1 MKNDLRFALRMI
13 FSHRWFSAAVVVTLA
28 LGIGLNTM
36 VFTLINAVLFKPVP
50 VPGGARLVS
59 ILCRNVKQHE
69 GFERM
74 SYADFQDYRTQAN
87 SLEAMEGAI
96 DEEGVISEK
105 GNPPQPYH
113 LQRATAGIFSMLHT
127 SPVLGRGFA
136 GNDAQPG
143 ADPVVVIGY
152 GVWKDRYG
160 SAENVIGRQVRVN
173 GQPATI
179 IGVMPKG
186 YRFPSG
192 VDLWMPLIPTPELE
206 KRDNRQITAYGIL
219 KPGMSLQQAAAEFD
233 GIAHRLAAEY
243 PVNKDVGAS
252 VETFHER
259 YNGGGIRVIFLL
271 MLGAVGFV
279 LLIACADVANMML
292 SRALARKREMSI
304 RTALGASRWRMMR
317 QLLIESVLLSLIGGL
332 VGMGLAALGV
342 RWFDVSTDGI
352 RPSWIAFTMDYA
364 VFGYF
369 AALCILSGLLF
380 GTAPALRASKGDLN
394 EIMKEGARSVG
405 RRSEGWLAS
414 LLVVF
419 QFALT
424 LVLLSGAGIFVRS
437 LIASF
442 STNPFIPAQQ
452 LTTARLNLPDTR
464 YKDTDAR
471 MRFYDQLLPRLR
483 AIPGVSR
490 VSMVSH
496 PPGLGAAREQI
507 ELEGKPV
514 GEASRRPWISFVT
527 QSPGYLETIHLP
539 LLEGRD
545 FNAMDGS
552 AQHETAIVTREAAAH
567 FWPNQDAVGKRFRL
581 YDDQNK
587 PTEWITV
594 VGISADMVQELIAND
609 PHPLIFVPY
618 RMKGWNEMTLMVESS
633 ADPSAAVR
641 GAVQNLDAELPLRE
655 VSRLSAALEHQTWF
669 LRVFGKIFGSFAF
682 IGLVMASVG
691 IYAVIAHAGS
701 RRTQEI
707 GVRMALGASVR
718 SILMLVM
725 KRGLWQ
731 VGAGLGLGFALAIP
745 AVRLLSA
752 LPGNMFTKDP
762 TVFVMVGAVLAAVGV
777 FACWLPARRAAALD
791 PVQAIR
797 YE

>member
-1 MKNDLRFALRMI
+1 MRNDLRFALRMI
-13 FSHRWFSAAVVVTLA
+13 LSHRWFSLAVVATLA

-59 ILCRNVKQHE
+59 IISRNQTMSQ
-69 GFERM
+69 GFLPM
-74 SYADFQDYRTQAN
+74 SWPDFQDYRAQA
-87 SLEAMEGAI
+87 SSFEAIEGAI
-96 DEEGVISEK
+96 DEEGVISEN

-113 LQRATAGIFSMLHT
+113 LQRATSGIFSMLHT
-127 SPVLGRGFA
+127 NAILGRGFVA
-136 GNDAQPG
+136 SDEKPG
-143 ADPVVVIGY
+143 ADPVLVIGY

-160 SAENVIGRQVRVN
+160 STPNVIGRQVRVN
-173 GQPATI
+173 GQPTTI
-179 IGVMPKG
+179 IGVLPNG
-186 YRFPSG
+186 FRFPSG
-192 VDLWMPLIPTPELE
+192 VDMWMPLVPTPEFQ
-206 KRDNRQITAYGIL
+206 KRDNRRITGFGIL
-219 KPGMSLQQAAAEFD
+219 KPAISLQQASSEFD
-233 GIAHRLAAEY
+233 GIAHRLAMQY
-243 PVNKDVGAS
+243 PMDKDIGAS
-252 VETFHER
+252 VQTFHQR

-271 MLGAVGFV
+271 MLAAVGFV

-292 SRALARKREMSI
+292 SRALVRKREMSI
-304 RTALGASRWRMMR
+304 RTALGASRWRVIR
-317 QLLIESVLLSLIGGL
+317 QLLIESVLLSMLGGL
-332 VGMGLAALGV
+332 LGMGLASLGV
-342 RWFDVSTDGI
+342 RWFDFSTQAV
-352 RPSWIAFTMDYA
+352 RPSWIAFTMDYT

-380 GTAPALRASKGDLN
+380 GTAPALRASRADLN
-394 EIMKEGARSVG
+394 EVLKEGARSVG
-405 RRSEGWLAS
+405 RHREGWLTA

-424 LVLLSGAGIFVRS
+424 LVLLTGAGIFVHS
-437 LIASF
+437 LVASF
-442 STNPFIPAQQ
+442 SVNPFIPAQQ
-452 LTTARLNLPDTR
+452 LTTARIDLPDAR

-471 MRFYDQLLPRLR
+471 LRFYDQLLPRLH
-483 AIPGVSR
+483 AIPGVSH
-490 VSMVSH
+490 VSIVST
-496 PPGLGAAREQI
+496 PPALGAARQQI
-507 ELEGKPV
+507 ELEHAPI
-514 GEASRRPWISFVT
+514 GEPSRRPWISFLA
-527 QSPGYLETIHLP
+527 QSPGYFETIHLS

-545 FNAMDGS
+545 FTAADG
-552 AQHETAIVTREAAAH
+552 APQHFDAILTREAAAH
-567 FWPNQDAVGKRFRL
+567 FWPNQDPIGKRFRL

-594 VGISADMVQELIAND
+594 IGVSANMVQELIAND

-618 RMKGWNEMTLMVESS
+618 RQEGWDSMALMVGGSG
-633 ADPSAAVR
+633 DPSAAIR
-641 GAVQNLDAELPLRE
+641 AAVQSLDAELPLRD
-655 VSRLSAALEHQTWF
+655 VSSLSAALEHQTWF

-718 SILMLVM
+718 SILVLIM

-731 VGAGLGLGFALAIP
+731 IGAGLALGLALAIP
-745 AVRLLSA
+745 AVRLLTAIPFGVSA
-752 LPGNMFTKDP
+752 SDP
-762 TVFVMVGAVLAAVGV
+762 TVFIVVAAVLVSVGV